1 MDHAAVVGEFGG
13 ERRVTKSEK
22 GLDAIILAGGRG
34 TRLQSV
40 VSDVPKPMAPVNGRP
55 FLDYQLALLARS
67 GLVRKAVLAL
77 GYQADKVID
86 HYRLA
91 GAPLPL
97 DFVVEEEA
105 LGTGGA
111 LRFALAATDSDR
123 VLALNGDSLF
133 RWDLSALLDTHL
145 ALGAAA
151 TLAVVGVPDTS
162 RYGAVDVSDGLVRA
176 FVEKTE
182 TSGPGLINA
191 GLNMF
196 ERSVLEAIPEG
207 RFLSVEQE
215 VFPQLASVG
224 RLGAAVFSS
233 DFIDIGLPETYAA
246 AATVLPAMAGTN
258 FMSPMPGRMT

>member
-1 MDHAAVVGEFGG
+1 
-13 ERRVTKSEK
+13 VTKSEQ

-55 FLDYQLALLARS
+55 FLDYQLTLLARS
-67 GLVRKAVLAL
+67 GVVRKAVLAL

-86 HYRLA
+86 HYRRE

-97 DFVVEEEA
+97 EFVVEEEA

-133 RWDLSALLDTHL
+133 RWDLPALLDAHVRL
-145 ALGAAA
+145 DAAA

-162 RYGAVDVSDGLVRA
+162 RYGAVDVHEGLVRA
-176 FVEKTE
+176 FVEKAE

-191 GLNMF
+191 GLNLF
-196 ERSVLEAIPEG
+196 ERTVLEAIPQG
-207 RFLSVEQE
+207 RPLSVEQE
-215 VFPQLASVG
+215 VFPQLAQAG
-224 RLGAAVFSS
+224 RLGAAAFSS

-246 AATVLPAMAGTN
+246 AASVLPVMAGTDL
-258 FMSPMPGRMT
+258 MSSMSGRMT